1 MQQTPAGGLMIGRRG
16 LVSLVAAVIAISVP
30 AVAATA
36 AAAPAMAAPTSY
48 AHATDG
54 RLLDSVAL
62 PVNFAPEGIAKG
74 EGPTFY
80 AASLVTGDIYRGNL
94 HTGTGEVL
102 VHAPAGG
109 SAVGLK
115 ADDADHLLFACGGLT
130 GTAHVY
136 NSRTGALVAQYQFAP
151 NGTSLINDVVLTAHE
166 AYFTDSYNPD
176 IYEIPIGPFGR
187 LGRAVTIPLSG
198 PAAAFSTA
206 GLNLNGIAATADGN
220 TLIVNNTVL
229 DKLFTVN
236 PVTGASAPINVAG
249 LIPNSMDGML
259 LKGSSLWAVENTA
272 NTVIRV
278 TLSHDLSSGTITS
291 TITSPLFDDPTTA
304 AMYGDE
310 LALPN
315 GRYDLGLPPPFGPG
329 APPGT
334 TFNVVVIPAY

>member
-1 MQQTPAGGLMIGRRG
+1 MIGRRG
-16 LVSLVAAVIAISVP
+16 LIPLVAAVIAISASAVAANAGTTP
-30 AVAATA
+30 AVAA
-36 AAAPAMAAPTSY
+36 PANH
-48 AHATDG
+48 AHAADG
-54 RLLDSVAL
+54 RLLPSVAL

-74 EGPTFY
+74 EGSTFY

-94 HTGTGEVL
+94 QTGTGEVL
-102 VHAPAGG
+102 VHAPAGS

-115 ADDADHLLFACGGLT
+115 ADDADHLLFVCGGLT

-136 NSRTGALVAQYQFAP
+136 NSRTGALIAQYQLAP
-151 NGTSLINDVVLTAHE
+151 NATSLINDVVLTSHG

-176 IYEIPIGPFGR
+176 IYEIPIGPFGH

-198 PAAAFSTA
+198 PVAAFSTA

-220 TLIVNNTVL
+220 TLIVDNTVL

-236 PVTGASAPINVAG
+236 PVTGASAAINVAG
-249 LIPNSMDGML
+249 LIPDSMDGML
-259 LKGSSLWAVENTA
+259 LKGSSLWVVENTA

-291 TITSPLFDDPTTA
+291 TITSPLFDNPTTA
-304 AMYGDE
+304 AKYGDE

-334 TFNVVVIPAY
+334 TFNVVVVPAF